1 MTVTNT
7 GDTAGKA
14 VIELYAQTPYGDYE
28 KTNLVEKSAIQ
39 LVAFDKTKL
48 LAPGAS
54 ETRQLEVDKY
64 FLTAYDSHGAKG
76 YILSEGT
83 YYLSLGDDAHDAL
96 NNVLAC
102 KNASGLTA
110 PDGSAVAGIPRRS
123 IPGRKSSTMRATA
136 IPSPGRKSRIVLTTP
151 ISTIGKAAL

>member
-1 MTVTNT
+1 VEETDGKLLATVTVTNT

-64 FLTAYDSHGAKG
+64 FLTASR
-76 YILSEGT
+76 
-83 YYLSLGDDAHDAL
+83 SLPS
-96 NNVLAC
+96 V
-102 KNASGLTA
+102 
-110 PDGSAVAGIPRRS
+110 
-123 IPGRKSSTMRATA
+123 SSTL
-136 IPSPGRKSRIVLTTP
+136 SSFWVKVV
-151 ISTIGKAAL
+151 